1 MGGFFSQR
9 HGYGQRREIIVRE
22 GAPEG
27 LRMGLVQIG
36 RDMGMNYSN
45 LREVICHVLR
55 RRPDPGNWSEI
66 PNVRDEVN
74 ELLTECDWYRV
85 YNIAERLYQYFA
97 RMGRQAEF
105 STYLNR
111 LFEEEGIGWQLVD
124 GQIVIRGDMEFERA
138 VRTAADQLGNANL
151 NTARRELEE
160 AHRDLSRLP
169 DPDVTGTIQHCTAA
183 LEATARVIANDPRA
197 TLGEILNRHRD
208 TLGIPRPLDNA
219 LAQVWGYASEMG
231 RHLREGRN
239 PDRREAELL
248 LGMTATTISYL
259 LRQT

>member
-105 STYLNR
+105 S
-111 LFEEEGIGWQLVD
+111 
-124 GQIVIRGDMEFERA
+124 
-138 VRTAADQLGNANL
+138 
-151 NTARRELEE
+151 
-160 AHRDLSRLP
+160 
-169 DPDVTGTIQHCTAA
+169 
-183 LEATARVIANDPRA
+183 
-197 TLGEILNRHRD
+197 
-208 TLGIPRPLDNA
+208 
-219 LAQVWGYASEMG
+219 
-231 RHLREGRN
+231 
-239 PDRREAELL
+239 
-248 LGMTATTISYL
+248 
-259 LRQT
+259 

>member
-9 HGYGQRREIIVRE
+9 QGYGRQREITVRE
-22 GAPEG
+22 DAPEG

-36 RDMGMNYSN
+36 RDMGMSYTN

-55 RRPDPGNWSEI
+55 RRPDPGNWTEI

-74 ELLTECDWYRV
+74 DLLTECEWYRI
-85 YNIAERLYQYFA
+85 YDIWEGLYQYFEA
-97 RMGRQAEF
+97 RNRQADF
-105 STYLNR
+105 SARLNR
-111 LFEEEGIGWQLVD
+111 LFEEDGIGWQMVN
-124 GQIVIRGDMEFERA
+124 GQIVTRGDIEFEHA
-138 VRTAADQLGNANL
+138 VGGAVEQLGNANL
-151 NTARRELEE
+151 QTAKRELQE
-160 AHRDLSRLP
+160 ARNDLSRRP
-169 DPDVTGTIQHCTAA
+169 EPDVTGTIQHCMAA

-197 TLGEILNRHRD
+197 TLGEILARHRD
-208 TLGIPRPLDNA
+208 ALGIPRPLDTA
-219 LAQVWGYASEMG
+219 LGQIWGYASEMG

-259 LRQT
+259 LHQP